1 MSTAGAQ
8 LQFGAEFAVFL
19 VALAGLS
26 FVLLRAELLVDG
38 AAQRFGLAAGLGCI
52 GAAAFL
58 HGSLIVD
65 DANSASLVG
74 LRVAGI
80 VLIAIAPFGWRAGD
94 GGRLWLWAGVVA
106 LALSEAALRTDNVT
120 LGNWLRVAGAAGL
133 GAAFLLAGRYSI
145 PTRVAA
151 SSAAILLAVVLA
163 VALALSVV
171 V

>member
-38 AAQRFGLAAGLGCI
+38 ALQRFGLAAGLGCI

-65 DANSASLVG
+65 DPKSGALLG
-74 LRVAGI
+74 LRVVGI
-80 VLIAIAPFGWRAGD
+80 VLLVIAPTGWRAGST
-94 GGRLWLWAGVVA
+94 GKLWLWGGIAA
-106 LALSEAALRTDNVT
+106 LALAE
-120 LGNWLRVAGAAGL
+120 
-133 GAAFLLAGRYSI
+133 
-145 PTRVAA
+145 
-151 SSAAILLAVVLA
+151 
-163 VALALSVV
+163 VALHADRAT
-171 V
+171 

>member
-38 AAQRFGLAAGLGCI
+38 SLQRFSLATGLGCI

-58 HGSLIVD
+58 HGSLVVD
-65 DANSASLVG
+65 DPNSASLVG
-74 LRVAGI
+74 LRVAG
-80 VLIAIAPFGWRAGD
+80 
-94 GGRLWLWAGVVA
+94 A
-106 LALSEAALRTDNVT
+106 L
-120 LGNWLRVAGAAGL
+120 GL
-133 GAAFLLAGRYSI
+133 GAAFLGAGRHSI

-151 SSAAILLAVVLA
+151 SSAALLLAVVLA

-171 V
+171 ISNNVERDAVRRFRAEAAAEAD